1 MISVISFFIN
11 AIKIIFLLGF
21 LVLIH
26 EGGHFLVAKF
36 FKVRV
41 NEFSLGFGKILF
53 QKQRKETKYCIR
65 MIPLGGFVSMEGEEE
80 RSNKEGSF
88 SELPV
93 LKRIAIVVAGAI
105 VNILFGIIV
114 YFSVVAISGN
124 FYSTTVL
131 DIVDGYSAKENGIV
145 SGDKILKID
154 NKKVRI
160 NSDITD
166 IVSASNGKELEVI
179 IERNGEE
186 KVFKINPTEV
196 ITKTIGIY
204 LGEANKNAST
214 EVKSIYN
221 NSPAK
226 NEGIKTGDN
235 IIAVNGIEVLGDY
248 EKTIELIKNTD
259 TEKVH
264 LTVERENKK
273 IDFEIKPIVNKSYY
287 IGATFGIVDNNMK
300 DKIYYSFWTTA
311 RFSVSLI
318 DNVKQIFT
326 GNVGMDQ
333 LMGPVGISSTVAST
347 ESISEFVYLMALIS
361 LSLGVTNLLPIPALD
376 GGKIILLIIEGI
388 RKKPLKENVEITI
401 QLIGFSLIILL
412 SIIVSYND
420 IMRLF

>member
-93 LKRIAIVVAGAI
+93 LKRIAIVAAGAI

-235 IIAVNGIEVLGDY
+235 IIAVNGIEV
-248 EKTIELIKNTD
+248 
-259 TEKVH
+259 
-264 LTVERENKK
+264 
-273 IDFEIKPIVNKSYY
+273 
-287 IGATFGIVDNNMK
+287 
-300 DKIYYSFWTTA
+300 
-311 RFSVSLI
+311 
-318 DNVKQIFT
+318 
-326 GNVGMDQ
+326 
-333 LMGPVGISSTVAST
+333 
-347 ESISEFVYLMALIS
+347 
-361 LSLGVTNLLPIPALD
+361 
-376 GGKIILLIIEGI
+376 
-388 RKKPLKENVEITI
+388 
-401 QLIGFSLIILL
+401 
-412 SIIVSYND
+412 
-420 IMRLF
+420 

>member
-53 QKQRKETKYCIR
+53 QKQRNETKYCIR

-88 SELPV
+88 SKLPV
-93 LKRIAIVVAGAI
+93 LKRIAIVAAGAI
-105 VNILFGIIV
+105 VNILFGLIV

-131 DIVDGYSAKENGIV
+131 DIVDGYSAKDSGIIQ
-145 SGDKILKID
+145 GDKILKIN
-154 NKKVRI
+154 NKKIRI

-166 IVSASNGKELEVI
+166 MVSSSNGKELEVL

-186 KVFKINPTEV
+186 KIFKVNPTEV

-226 NEGIKTGDN
+226 NEGIKTGDK
-235 IIAVNGIEVLGDY
+235 IIAVNGEKVLGDY

-259 TEKVH
+259 TEKVY
-264 LTVERENKK
+264 LTVEREGKD
-273 IDFEIKPIVNKSYY
+273 IDFEIEPIINKNYY
-287 IGATFGIVDNNMK
+287 IGATFNIVDKNIK
-300 DKIYYSFWTTA
+300 DNIYYSFWTTV
-311 RFSVSLI
+311 RFSGSLI

-347 ESISEFVYLMALIS
+347 ESISEFIYLMALIS

-376 GGKIILLIIEGI
+376 GGKILLLIIEGI
-388 RKKPLKENVEITI
+388 RRKPLKENVEISI